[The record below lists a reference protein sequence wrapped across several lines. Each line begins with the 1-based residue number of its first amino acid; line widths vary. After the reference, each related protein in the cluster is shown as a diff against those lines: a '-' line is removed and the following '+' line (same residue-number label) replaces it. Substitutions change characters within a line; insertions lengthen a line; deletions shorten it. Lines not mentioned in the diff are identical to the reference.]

1 MHFDKSAFCGV
12 IAPIVN
18 PCREDEGLDD
28 KALIDNANRLLATK
42 IKGLYI
48 NGGTGD
54 AEKLTLEERK
64 LTAGI
69 LVPAVIKAGKT
80 AIVHV
85 GQTNLRTAVCL
96 AEQASDLGAHAIAS
110 IPPRASWQ
118 LVQEYYKELTRT
130 GLPVF
135 VYYIP
140 GVTGINAGIDD
151 LCSLLEIPGVI
162 GIKVSDWNVF
172 FIHCLKRRYPDKIV
186 YSGFDEML
194 VPGLMYGADGCI
206 GTWINLFPEVYT
218 EIYDKVKS
226 GRLDDIAQ
234 LQKGF
239 ADFLAEGWQYGILS
253 TFEELMNQ
261 KGYAKRC
268 FRSPSPWRPD
278 RFPPEALS
286 DLMGKM
292 NELNAAADTC
302 NDAIAAGSVYGRKNH
317 YLSDE
322 RGGPC
327 STLR

>member
-1 MHFDKSAFCGV
+1 M
-12 IAPIVN
+12 
-18 PCREDEGLDD
+18 
-28 KALIDNANRLLATK
+28 
-42 IKGLYI
+42 
-48 NGGTGD
+48 
-54 AEKLTLEERK
+54 
-64 LTAGI
+64 
-69 LVPAVIKAGKT
+69 
-80 AIVHV
+80 
-85 GQTNLRTAVCL
+85 
-96 AEQASDLGAHAIAS
+96 
-110 IPPRASWQ
+110 
-118 LVQEYYKELTRT
+118 
-130 GLPVF
+130 
-135 VYYIP
+135 
-140 GVTGINAGIDD
+140 
-151 LCSLLEIPGVI
+151 EIPGVI

-218 EIYDKVKS
+218 KIYDKVKS

-292 NELNAAADTC
+292 NELNAAAD
-302 NDAIAAGSVYGRKNH
+302 S
-317 YLSDE
+317 L
-322 RGGPC
+322 
-327 STLR
+327 